1 MDTPWAAS
9 IWNPLCFLFPRIQ
22 GMVGLLVTWESK
34 VRYWEIVLLKP
45 LPGRGW
51 SWDFFPPQCSG
62 FKPELFR
69 LAV

>member
-1 MDTPWAAS
+1 
-9 IWNPLCFLFPRIQ
+9 
-22 GMVGLLVTWESK
+22 MVGLLVTWESK